1 MNSIENLESRF
12 FSSYQKI
19 ERKIGERD
27 RIKKEIDEINS
38 ELTDIEKKRKIYSEA
53 KRILEI
59 AYEKLRVSTMQGIEN
74 LVNRALKT
82 IYDDLTFRI
91 ELDTERNKN
100 IAKPV
105 VRKEG
110 GGIYF
115 EGDPLDTSGGT
126 VSQIISLA
134 LRISIL
140 EKSINPKFEGPL
152 ILDEPLT
159 FLDEGSKK
167 LIGEFLKKV
176 SEILGRQIILI
187 THDRIL
193 MEIGDKIFYV
203 KIKDGESKIEE
214 ISDLSEIDEI
224 WII

>member
-1 MNSIENLESRF
+1 MNSTENLESRF

-27 RIKKEIDEINS
+27 RIKKEIENKNR
-38 ELTDIEKKRKIYSEA
+38 ELTEIEHKRRIYTES
-53 KRILEI
+53 KRILEL
-59 AYEKLRVSTMQGIEN
+59 AYQKLRISTMQGIEN

-82 IYDDLTFRI
+82 IYNDLTFRI
-91 ELDTERNKN
+91 ELDEERNRN
-100 IAKPV
+100 IAKAV
-105 VRKEG
+105 VRKESG
-110 GGIYF
+110 DLYF
-115 EGDPLDTSGGT
+115 EGDPLETSGGT

-140 EKSINPKFEGPL
+140 EKSINPKFSGPL

-176 SEILGRQIILI
+176 SEILDRQIILI

-193 MEIGDKIFYV
+193 MEIGDKTFYV
-203 KIKDGESKIEE
+203 KIKDGDSKVLE
-214 ISDLSEIDEI
+214 INDISEIDEI
-224 WII
+224 

>member
-1 MNSIENLESRF
+1 
-12 FSSYQKI
+12 
-19 ERKIGERD
+19 
-27 RIKKEIDEINS
+27 
-38 ELTDIEKKRKIYSEA
+38 
-53 KRILEI
+53 
-59 AYEKLRVSTMQGIEN
+59 
-74 LVNRALKT
+74 
-82 IYDDLTFRI
+82 
-91 ELDTERNKN
+91 
-100 IAKPV
+100 
-105 VRKEG
+105 
-110 GGIYF
+110 
-115 EGDPLDTSGGT
+115 
-126 VSQIISLA
+126 QIISLA

-193 MEIGDKIFYV
+193 MEIGDKTFYV
-203 KIKDGESKIEE
+203 KIKDGVSKIEE

-224 WII
+224 

>member
-1 MNSIENLESRF
+1 MSSIENLESRF
-12 FSSYQKI
+12 FSSYEII

-27 RIKKEIDEINS
+27 RIKKEIDEKRN
-38 ELTDIEKKRKIYSEA
+38 ELNEIDNKRRVYNEA

-59 AYEKLRVSTMQGIEN
+59 AYEKLRVSTMQGIES

-82 IYDDLTFRI
+82 IYKDLTFRI
-91 ELDTERNKN
+91 ELDEERNRN
-100 IAKPV
+100 IAKIV

-110 GGIYF
+110 QGEYF

-159 FLDEGSKK
+159 FLDESSKK
-167 LIGEFLKKV
+167 LIGDFLKKV
-176 SEILGRQIILI
+176 SEILKRQIILI

-193 MEIGDKIFYV
+193 MEIGDKTFYV
-203 KIKDGESKIEE
+203 KFVDGKSEVEE
-214 ISDLSEIDEI
+214 VSDLSEIEEI
-224 WII
+224 

>member
-1 MNSIENLESRF
+1 MNSTENLESRF

-27 RIKKEIDEINS
+27 RIKKEIENKKR
-38 ELTDIEKKRKIYSEA
+38 ELTDIDNKRRIYTEA
-53 KRILEI
+53 KRIFEV
-59 AYEKLRVSTMQGIEN
+59 AYEKVRVSTMQGIEN

-82 IYDDLTFRI
+82 IYKDLTFRI
-91 ELDTERNKN
+91 ELDEERNRN
-100 IAKPV
+100 IAKAV
-105 VRKEG
+105 VRKESG
-110 GGIYF
+110 DIYF

-140 EKSINPKFEGPL
+140 EKSINPKFSGPL

-176 SEILGRQIILI
+176 SEILNRQIILI

-193 MEIGDKIFYV
+193 MEIGDKTFYV
-203 KIKDGESKIEE
+203 KIKDGESKILE
-214 ISDLSEIDEI
+214 INDISEIDEI
-224 WII
+224 

>member
-1 MNSIENLESRF
+1 
-12 FSSYQKI
+12 
-19 ERKIGERD
+19 
-27 RIKKEIDEINS
+27 
-38 ELTDIEKKRKIYSEA
+38 
-53 KRILEI
+53 
-59 AYEKLRVSTMQGIEN
+59 KLRVSTMQGIEN

-82 IYDDLTFRI
+82 IYKDLTFRI
-91 ELDTERNKN
+91 ELDEERNRN
-100 IAKPV
+100 IARIV
-105 VRKEG
+105 VRKESG
-110 GGIYF
+110 DLYF

-159 FLDEGSKK
+159 FLDEGSKR

-176 SEILGRQIILI
+176 SEILNRQIILI

-193 MEIGDKIFYV
+193 MEIGDKTFYV

-214 ISDLSEIDEI
+214 ISDLSEIEEI
-224 WII
+224 

>member
-27 RIKKEIDEINS
+27 RIKKEIDEKLK
-38 ELTDIEKKRKIYSEA
+38 ELNDIDNKRRVYNEA

-82 IYDDLTFRI
+82 IYSDLTFRI
-91 ELDTERNKN
+91 ELDEERNRN
-100 IAKPV
+100 IAKAV
-105 VRKEG
+105 IRKESG
-110 GGIYF
+110 DIYF
-115 EGDPLDTSGGT
+115 EGDPLETSGGT

-159 FLDEGSKK
+159 FLDEGSKR

-176 SEILGRQIILI
+176 SEILNRQIILI

-193 MEIGDKIFYV
+193 MEIGDKTFYV

-214 ISDLSEIDEI
+214 ITDLSEIEEI
-224 WII
+224 

>member
-1 MNSIENLESRF
+1 MNSTENLESRF

-27 RIKKEIDEINS
+27 RIKKEIENKNR
-38 ELTDIEKKRKIYSEA
+38 ELTEIENKRRIYTES
-53 KRILEI
+53 KRILEL
-59 AYEKLRVSTMQGIEN
+59 AYQKLRISTMQGIEN

-82 IYDDLTFRI
+82 IYNDLTFRI
-91 ELDTERNKN
+91 ELDEERNRN
-100 IAKPV
+100 IAKAV
-105 VRKEG
+105 VRKESG
-110 GGIYF
+110 DLYF

-140 EKSINPKFEGPL
+140 EKSINPKFFGPL

-176 SEILGRQIILI
+176 SEILNRQIILI

-193 MEIGDKIFYV
+193 MEIGDKTFYV
-203 KIKDGESKIEE
+203 KIKDGESKVFE
-214 ISDLSEIDEI
+214 INDISEIDEI
-224 WII
+224 

>member
-27 RIKKEIDEINS
+27 RIKKEIEDKNR
-38 ELTDIEKKRKIYSEA
+38 ELTEIDNKRRIYTEA
-53 KRILEI
+53 KRILEL
-59 AYEKLRVSTMQGIEN
+59 AYQKLRVSTMQGIEN

-82 IYDDLTFRI
+82 IYNDLTFRI
-91 ELDTERNKN
+91 ELDEERNRN
-100 IAKPV
+100 IAKAV
-105 VRKEG
+105 VRKESND
-110 GGIYF
+110 IYF

-140 EKSINPKFEGPL
+140 EKSINPKFSGPL

-167 LIGEFLKKV
+167 VIGEFLKKV
-176 SEILGRQIILI
+176 SEILNRQIILI

-193 MEIGDKIFYV
+193 MEIGDKTFYV
-203 KIKDGESKIEE
+203 KIKDGESKVEE
-214 ISDLSEIDEI
+214 ISDISEIDEI
-224 WII
+224 

>member
-12 FSSYQKI
+12 FLSYQKI

-27 RIKKEIDEINS
+27 RIKKEIDEKLK
-38 ELTDIEKKRKIYSEA
+38 ELNDIDNKRRVYNEA

-59 AYEKLRVSTMQGIEN
+59 AYEKLRISTMQGIEN

-82 IYDDLTFRI
+82 IYNDLTFRI
-91 ELDTERNKN
+91 ELDEERNRN
-100 IAKPV
+100 IAKAV
-105 VRKEG
+105 IRKESG
-110 GGIYF
+110 DIYF

-159 FLDEGSKK
+159 FLDEGSKR

-176 SEILGRQIILI
+176 SEILNRQIILI

-214 ISDLSEIDEI
+214 ISDISEIEEI
-224 WII
+224 

>member
-1 MNSIENLESRF
+1 MNSTENLESRF

-27 RIKKEIDEINS
+27 RIKKEIENKNR
-38 ELTDIEKKRKIYSEA
+38 ELTEIENKRRIYTES
-53 KRILEI
+53 KRILEL
-59 AYEKLRVSTMQGIEN
+59 AYQKLRISTMQGIEN

-82 IYDDLTFRI
+82 IYNDLTFRI
-91 ELDTERNKN
+91 ELDEERNRN
-100 IAKPV
+100 IAKAV
-105 VRKEG
+105 VRKESG
-110 GGIYF
+110 DLYF

-140 EKSINPKFEGPL
+140 EKSINPKFSGPL

-159 FLDEGSKK
+159 FLDEGNKK

-176 SEILGRQIILI
+176 SEILNRQIILI

-193 MEIGDKIFYV
+193 MEIGDKTFYV
-203 KIKDGESKIEE
+203 KIKDGESKVLE
-214 ISDLSEIDEI
+214 INDISEIDEI
-224 WII
+224 

>member
-1 MNSIENLESRF
+1 MNSTENLESRF

-27 RIKKEIDEINS
+27 RIKKEIDNKKR
-38 ELTDIEKKRKIYSEA
+38 ELTNIDNKRRIYTEA
-53 KRILEI
+53 KRIFEV
-59 AYEKLRVSTMQGIEN
+59 AYEKVRVSTMQGIEN

-82 IYDDLTFRI
+82 IYKDLTFRI
-91 ELDTERNKN
+91 ELDEERNRN
-100 IAKPV
+100 IAKAV
-105 VRKEG
+105 VRKESG
-110 GGIYF
+110 DIYF

-140 EKSINPKFEGPL
+140 EKSINPKFSGPL

-176 SEILGRQIILI
+176 SEILNRQIILI

-193 MEIGDKIFYV
+193 MEIGDKTFYV
-203 KIKDGESKIEE
+203 KIKDGESKVLE
-214 ISDLSEIDEI
+214 INDISEIDEI
-224 WII
+224 

>member
-1 MNSIENLESRF
+1 MDSIKILEDKF
-12 FSSYQKI
+12 FSTYQKI
-19 ERKIGERD
+19 ENKIGERD
-27 RIKKEIDEINS
+27 RIKTE
-38 ELTDIEKKRKIYSEA
+38 IEKLKEELNSIQSKREIYLKA
-53 KRILEI
+53 KKILEL

-82 IYDDLTFRI
+82 IYKDLTFKI
-91 ELDTERNKN
+91 ELDEERNRN
-100 IAKPV
+100 VAKPLI
-105 VRKEG
+105 RKEG
-110 GGIYF
+110 ENYYF
-115 EGDPLDTSGGT
+115 EGDPLETSGGT

-167 LIGEFLKKV
+167 IVGEFLKKV
-176 SEILGRQIILI
+176 SEVLNRQIILI

-193 MEIGDKIFYV
+193 MEIGDKSFYFKIV
-203 KIKDGESKIEE
+203 DGVTKVEEIKDISEIEE
-214 ISDLSEIDEI
+214 I
-224 WII
+224 